1 MDEFMTPHIL
11 EKMKILNHK
20 LQNIQVQLFKIACE
34 YDIALKSKLDN
45 IEDPLKD
52 YEINGKV
59 YLTRDDG
66 AGLDEEMIVLEQSP
80 LQGITYDKHIKDKTE
95 WILNANDH
103 CDGGERA
110 IFIKDMRASYL
121 FHQLYYHS
129 VKLEEEDVCRH
140 LSFDEIVSFTM
151 VDFRITCECSYW
163 EGEGDE
169 INIYGDY

>member
-34 YDIALKSKLDN
+34 YDITLKNKLDD

-59 YLTRDDG
+59 YLTRDEGVGWDG
-66 AGLDEEMIVLEQSP
+66 EVVVLEQSFM
-80 LQGITYDKHIKDKTE
+80 QGIAYDKFRMEWAE
-95 WILNANDH
+95 WILHAQDH
-103 CDGGERA
+103 CDGGTKA
-110 IFIKDMRASYL
+110 NHIKGMRASYL

-129 VKLEEEDVCRH
+129 VRLEEEDVRRH